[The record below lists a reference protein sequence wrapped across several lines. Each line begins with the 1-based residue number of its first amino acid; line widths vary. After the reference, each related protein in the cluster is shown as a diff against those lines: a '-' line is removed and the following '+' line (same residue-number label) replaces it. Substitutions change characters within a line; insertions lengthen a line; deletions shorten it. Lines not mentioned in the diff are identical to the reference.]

1 MEINPVKALTT
12 DLTEPPATPAA
23 PSADIQT
30 ILAGLLSDVM
40 HLGEVPV
47 QSHFFTDLGADSLVM
62 AHFCARVRKRGD
74 LPPVSMKDI
83 YAHPTIASLAAVL
96 TQAVLTQAALTQ
108 AALTQA
114 ALTQAMPAPAEQAPA
129 PGQATA
135 EPAAPAEKS
144 SRAKTAQ
151 YVTCGALQFL
161 FFAACV
167 YLAAL
172 VVDWGADWVSAP
184 ADLPH
189 IYLRAVL
196 FGGAAFTAL
205 CVLPV
210 IAKWTLI
217 GRWTPRQIRI
227 WSLGYVRFWVVKTL
241 IRSSLAAMFA
251 GSPLYAMYL
260 RALGARVGRGTVIW
274 SRHVPVC
281 TDLLTIGAGTV
292 IRKDAVF
299 QCYRAQAGWIQAGPV
314 TLGRDSFVGERAVLD
329 IGTAIGDRA
338 QLGHSSALHSGQVIP
353 AGQRWHGSPAQ
364 PGAVDYLAVPPARC
378 GWLRKAGY
386 CVLKLAML
394 FLVDLP
400 LAQAG
405 VYLLLDA
412 ARRFFPGVP
421 SVAALLNTPAGTP
434 VPARLYEEVVPA
446 SLIVYCGVVLALLAC
461 TISVPR
467 LLNRFLTPG
476 KVYPLYGL
484 HDQIHRLIARMTNQK
499 FFNFLFGD
507 SSYVVWYVRWLGYR
521 LGQVE
526 QTGSNFGGEFAHE
539 TPFLTEVGTGSM
551 IADGL
556 SVAHADYSGSSFRLS
571 RAAIGSHNFLGN
583 HIVYP
588 AGGRTGDNCLL
599 ASKTMVPLDGPVR
612 EGVGLLG
619 SPPFEIPRSVER
631 DGRFDRLRTGE
642 EFRRRLHAKNCF
654 NRRTMV
660 LYLVHRWLSV
670 CALTL
675 CAITALALCDR
686 DASVLTALLL
696 AAAVLVTPVL
706 FGLAEWAILG
716 FRRLRPTFCSIYDPY
731 FWRIE
736 RLWKFNEDVLI
747 QIFDGTPFKSLL
759 WRALGVRVGRRVF
772 DDGCSMPDRTL
783 VALGDECVLNAGS
796 TIQCHSQ
803 EDGTYKS
810 DRTTLAAGCTIGVGA
825 LVHYGVTMREGAV
838 LAADSFLMKGEE
850 MPAGAR
856 WGGNPATEDV
866 R

>member
-1 MEINPVKALTT
+1 MGAKPVKVLTSE
-12 DLTEPPATPAA
+12 LTEPPAAPAGLA
-23 PSADIQT
+23 VPPADTQT
-30 ILAGLLSDVM
+30 IIAGLLADVM
-40 HLGEVPV
+40 HIGEVPV
-47 QSHFFTDLGADSLVM
+47 HSHFFADLGADSLVM

-74 LPPVSMKDI
+74 LPSVSMKDI
-83 YAHPTIASLAAVL
+83 YSHPTIASLATAL
-96 TQAVLTQAALTQ
+96 TQAVPAQAEQ
-108 AALTQA
+108 
-114 ALTQAMPAPAEQAPA
+114 APAEQAQVG
-129 PGQATA
+129 GQTAA
-135 EPAAPAEKS
+135 EPAAPAE
-144 SRAKTAQ
+144 AAHATTAQ
-151 YVTCGALQFL
+151 YVMCGALQLL

-172 VVDWGADWVSAP
+172 IVGWGADWISAP
-184 ADLPH
+184 SDLAH

-196 FGGAAFTAL
+196 FGGAAFVAL

-210 IAKWTLI
+210 IAKWALI

-227 WSLGYVRFWVVKTL
+227 WSLDYVRFWIVKTL
-241 IRSSLAAMFA
+241 IRSSLAAAMFS
-251 GSPLYAMYL
+251 GSPLYVMYL
-260 RALGARVGRGTVIW
+260 RALGVRVGRGTVVW

-292 IRKDAVF
+292 IRKDAF
-299 QCYRAQAGWIQAGPV
+299 IQCYRAQAGWIEVGPV

-329 IGTAIGDRA
+329 INTAIGDHA

-364 PGAVDYLAVPPARC
+364 PGAVDYLAVAPARC
-378 GWLRKAGY
+378 GWLRKARY
-386 CVLKLAML
+386 CVLKLAVL
-394 FLVDLP
+394 FLVYLP

-412 ARRFFPGVP
+412 AQRFFPGVP
-421 SVAALLNTPAGTP
+421 APAELVNSHAGTAVAAG
-434 VPARLYEEVVPA
+434 VYEEVVLA
-446 SLIVYCGVVLALLAC
+446 SLIVYCGVVLALPLWTA
-461 TISVPR
+461 SVTR

-484 HDQIHRLIARMTNQK
+484 HDQLHRVILRMTNQK

-526 QTGSNFGGEFAHE
+526 QTGSNFGVDFAHE
-539 TPFLTEVGTGSM
+539 TPFLTEVGAGTM

-571 RAAIGSHNFLGN
+571 GASIGRRNFFGN
-583 HIVYP
+583 RVVYP

-599 ASKTMVPLDGPVR
+599 ATKTMVPLDGPVR

-631 DGRFDRLRTGE
+631 DSRFDHLRTGE
-642 EFRRRLHAKNCF
+642 EFRRRLRAKNRY

-660 LYLVHRWLSV
+660 LYLVHRWLNI
-670 CALTL
+670 C
-675 CAITALALCDR
+675 ALALCATAALAFYDT
-686 DASVLTALLL
+686 DANVLTAAIL
-696 AAAVLVTPVL
+696 AVAVLVTAAS
-706 FGLAEWAILG
+706 FMLAERAVLG
-716 FRRLRPTFCSIYDPY
+716 FRPLRRTFCSIYDPY

-736 RLWKFNEDVLI
+736 RLWKFIESPYLK
-747 QIFDGTPFKSLL
+747 IFDGTPFKSLI

-772 DDGCSMPDRTL
+772 DDGCSLPDRTL
-783 VALGDECVLNAGS
+783 VALGDDCVLNAGS

-810 DRTTLAAGCTIGVGA
+810 DRTVLGAGCTIGVGA
-825 LVHYGVTMREGAV
+825 LVHYGVTMGEGAV

-856 WGGNPATEDV
+856 WGGNPAREM
-866 R
+866 